1 MKKAFVILVALGVTI
16 GLTGCGNAEEKALQS
31 AAPPPSSNA
40 TAPTAGKDPSTLPG
54 ALDESAAQQPAMKP
68 EGY

>member
-1 MKKAFVILVALGVTI
+1 MKKAFVILVALGVAI

-31 AAPPPSSNA
+31 AAPPPSQNA
-40 TAPTAGKDPSTLPG
+40 TAPTTGKDTSSMP
-54 ALDESAAQQPAMKP
+54 ALDEGAAQQPALKP